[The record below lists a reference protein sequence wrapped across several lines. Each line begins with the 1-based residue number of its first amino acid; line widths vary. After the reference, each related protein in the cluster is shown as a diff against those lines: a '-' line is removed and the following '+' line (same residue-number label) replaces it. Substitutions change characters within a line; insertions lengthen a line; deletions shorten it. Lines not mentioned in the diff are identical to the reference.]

1 MGIGP
6 LPSFFVTAIHPRV
19 LAIQNDPTDPPLMV
33 GDWLAE
39 LGIVVEVV
47 RAHEGDEVPS
57 SVPAGVHGILALGGS
72 MGANDDLDAPWL
84 PAERALL
91 RDAVATKTPVLGLCL
106 GSQLLAAALGGKVEL
121 AATTEIGLSFV
132 EPTVEGVEDA
142 VVSAALGAASTDR
155 GGNALL
161 PAIQWH
167 QDHVAELPQG
177 AHLLLSNEACRV
189 QAFRVG
195 DSAYGFQC
203 HPEIDAEVFLSWAD
217 FADEALIRSGTD
229 VATASN
235 AVQEYGAELVATW
248 RPATLAWA
256 ELVIDR
262 CTSTEAASS

>member
-57 SVPAGVHGILALGGS
+57 SVPAGVHGIIALGGS
-72 MGANDDLDAPWL
+72 MGAHDDIDAPWL

-142 VVSAALGAASTDR
+142 VVSAALGAVSTDR
-155 GGNALL
+155 GGKTRL
-161 PAIQWH
+161 PAVQWH

-235 AVQEYGAELVATW
+235 AVQEHGAELVATW

-262 CTSTEAASS
+262 STPTAAASS

>member
-6 LPSFFVTAIHPRV
+6 LPSFFVTAIQPRV
-19 LAIQNDPTDPPLMV
+19 LAIQNDPTDPPLLV
-33 GDWLAE
+33 GTWLAE
-39 LGIVVEVV
+39 LGIEVEVV
-47 RAHEGDEVPS
+47 RAYESEEVPRT
-57 SVPAGVHGILALGGS
+57 VPAGVHGILALGGS

-91 RDAVATKTPVLGLCL
+91 RDAVATSTPVLGLCL

-132 EPTVEGVEDA
+132 GPTDEGTQDA
-142 VVSAALGAASTDR
+142 VVSAALAVASTDR
-155 GGNALL
+155 AGNKTL

-167 QDHVAELPQG
+167 QDHVAELPEG

-189 QAFRVG
+189 QGFRVG
-195 DSAYGFQC
+195 ASAYGFQC

-235 AVQEYGAELVATW
+235 DVQDYGAELVTTW
-248 RPATLAWA
+248 RPATHTWA

-262 CTSTEAASS
+262 CASSEASSS